1 MSLQEKSI
9 LARLMATENLYI
21 EERSVPTAMF
31 DMKNRV
37 LTVPILDGNVSNN
50 IYDLF
55 MGHEVGHALETP
67 AEGYHNSIKVVGVNR
82 TILNVCEDVRIEK
95 KIKRKFPGIRYPFL
109 KGYEELLDR
118 NFFGIKGVDLNT
130 LNLIDRINLH
140 TKCGASLAISFN
152 DAEMRLLDE
161 LEAAETFEEV
171 VTIAKKIQKYMKENK
186 EEPKQ
191 NKEQQKTENT
201 DELDNSVLEPSDGED
216 DIDVDSQE
224 GEDEED
230 DIDVNSQKGE
240 DKEPASKKIVQN
252 AEDQTGTSS
261 VKKEDEKEIESITDK
276 NFRKNE
282 SRLYEKKYNESIY
295 CNIPD
300 VDSDKF
306 IIGYDKITQL
316 IKDCN
321 SDVAKI
327 VATNDFKK
335 FRRESDPVVA
345 YLVKEFELR
354 KNAEQQM
361 KVRVSKTGD
370 INTNRI
376 HEYQFSDDIFKRLMS
391 MPNGKSHGLVM
402 LLDWSGSMHYYINQ
416 TIRQLLNIVMFCRKA
431 NIPHEVYAFTDQY
444 GENRV
449 KIDEKVGDILI
460 SHGSNLRLLNFFS
473 SSMKN
478 AEFTTLASYLL
489 KFHEEKPSDIQKSE
503 FSFPRRLEL
512 GGTPLNESL
521 ILSFDLIEKFKQRTR
536 ADIVNMIVL
545 SDGDGHDLRII
556 KGVHVPRVERIHKL
570 VIRDPKTKNYIDMM
584 KLLPHVR
591 SISSARQRDA
601 LVHLLRQR
609 TNSNVLCF
617 HITAT
622 ATAKEKM
629 REFLTGPIKE
639 KVPFSY
645 DPDLEKMHES
655 FRKQKFYI
663 GKTKYGFSEYYLIRS
678 SNLELEEE
686 DFADKEI
693 KSKSLVSAFSKYTS
707 GKIQSR
713 VVLNSFIRMIA

>member
-21 EERSVPTAMF
+21 EERSVHTAMF

-67 AEGYHNSIKVVGVNR
+67 AEGYHNSVKVLGVNR

-109 KGYEELLDR
+109 KGYEELLER

-152 DAEMRLLDE
+152 EAETRLLDE
-161 LEAAETFEEV
+161 LEAAETFKEV
-171 VTIAKKIQKYMKENK
+171 VEVAKKIQKYMKENK

-191 NKEQQKTENT
+191 IKEQQRVENT
-201 DELDNSVLEPSDGED
+201 DDLDDYDSEPSDEED
-216 DIDVDSQE
+216 DNDVDSQE
-224 GEDEED
+224 GEDEDE
-230 DIDVNSQKGE
+230 
-240 DKEPASKKIVQN
+240 EPKKPAAKKAAQN
-252 AEDQTGTSS
+252 AEDETGASS
-261 VKKEDEKEIESITDK
+261 IKKEDEKEIESITDK

-282 SRLYEKKYNESIY
+282 SQLYEKKNKESIY

-327 VATNDFKK
+327 IAANDFKK

-402 LLDWSGSMHYYINQ
+402 LLDWSGSMQHYINQ

-431 NIPHEVYAFTDQY
+431 NIPHEVYAFTDHY

-449 KIDEKVGDILI
+449 NINEKVGDISI
-460 SHGSNLRLLNFFS
+460 SHGSNIRLLNFFS
-473 SSMKN
+473 SRMKN

-489 KFHEEKPSDIQKSE
+489 KFHEEKTSKDQKNL
-503 FSFPRRLEL
+503 FSFPRRLDL

-556 KGVHVPRVERIHKL
+556 KGVYMPRGERIHKL
-570 VIRDPKTKNYIDMM
+570 VIRDPKTKNFIDTM

-591 SISSARQRDA
+591 NISSARQRDA

-622 ATAKEKM
+622 ANAKEKM
-629 REFLTGPIKE
+629 REFLTGPIKD
-639 KVPFSY
+639 KTPFAY
-645 DPDLEKMHES
+645 DPELEKMHDS

-663 GKTKYGFSEYYLIRS
+663 AKTKYGFSEYYLIRS
-678 SNLELEEE
+678 TNLDLEEE
-686 DFADKEI
+686 DFAEKNI
-693 KSKSLVSAFSKYTS
+693 GNKSLVSAFSKYTS
-707 GKIQSR
+707 SKVQSR

>member
-37 LTVPILDGNVSNN
+37 LTVPILDGNISNN

-67 AEGYHNSIKVVGVNR
+67 AEGYHNSIKVLGVNR

-95 KIKRKFPGIRYPFL
+95 KIKRKFPGIRYPFI
-109 KGYEELLDR
+109 KGYEELLER

-140 TKCGASLAISFN
+140 TKCGATLAISFN
-152 DAEMRLLDE
+152 EEENKLLTE
-161 LEAAETFEEV
+161 LESVETFKEV
-171 VTIAKKIQKYMKENK
+171 VAVAKKIQKYMKQQKEQPK
-186 EEPKQ
+186 EEKQ
-191 NKEQQKTENT
+191 QQKAE
-201 DELDNSVLEPSDGED
+201 DNGQYGDSEPSDDNEESESDELNDGEN
-216 DIDVDSQE
+216 
-224 GEDEED
+224 EEEPEP
-230 DIDVNSQKGE
+230 QK
-240 DKEPASKKIVQN
+240 P
-252 AEDQTGTSS
+252 
-261 VKKEDEKEIESITDK
+261 VKKPEEKSENKSDKQVEEEIESITDK

-282 SRLYEKKYNESIY
+282 SKLFDKKNKETIY
-295 CNIPD
+295 CNIPE

-306 IIGYDKITQL
+306 IVGYSKIITL
-316 IKDCN
+316 IKQHN
-321 SDVAKI
+321 SDEAKI
-327 VATNDFKK
+327 NALNDFKK
-335 FRRESDPVVA
+335 FRRESDPVVS
-345 YLVKEFELR
+345 YLIKEFELR
-354 KNAEQQM
+354 KNAEQQL

-402 LLDWSGSMHYYINQ
+402 LIDWSGSMGSYINQ

-431 NIPHEVYAFTDQY
+431 NIPYEVYAFSDGF
-444 GENRV
+444 GETRI
-449 KIDEKVGDILI
+449 KTEEKVGDIYFGQ
-460 SHGSNLRLLNFFS
+460 GSNVRLLNLFS
-473 SSMKN
+473 SRMKN

-489 KFHEEKPSDIQKSE
+489 KFQEVNVHIPGVKKND
-503 FSFPRRLEL
+503 FSFPNKL
-512 GGTPLNESL
+512 GLNGTPLNESL
-521 ILSFDLIEKFKQRTR
+521 ILSFDLVEKFKKRTR

-545 SDGDGHDLRII
+545 SDGDGHNLNLI
-556 KGVHVPRVERIHKL
+556 KGVYVPRNSHIDKI

-584 KLLPHVR
+584 KILPHMA
-591 SISSARQRDA
+591 SLNAARQRDA
-601 LVHLLRQR
+601 LVYLLRQR

-617 HITAT
+617 HITA
-622 ATAKEKM
+622 AGNAREKLC
-629 REFLTGPIKE
+629 EFLPVKPGAE
-639 KVPFSY
+639 RQNRFST
-645 DPDLEKMHES
+645 DPLLEKMHES

-663 GKTKYGFSEYYLIRS
+663 AKSEYGFSEYYLIRS

-693 KSKSLVSAFSKYTS
+693 KNKSLVSAFSKYTS

>member
-37 LTVPILDGNVSNN
+37 LTVPILDGNISNN

-67 AEGYHNSIKVVGVNR
+67 AEGYHNSIKVLGVNR

-95 KIKRKFPGIRYPFL
+95 KIKRKFPGIRYPFI
-109 KGYEELLDR
+109 KGYEELLNR

-140 TKCGASLAISFN
+140 TKCGATLAISFN
-152 DAEMRLLDE
+152 EEENKLLSE
-161 LEAAETFEEV
+161 LESVETFKEV
-171 VTIAKKIQKYMKENK
+171 VAVAKKIQKYMKEQK
-186 EEPKQ
+186 EQPKEEKQQQKAEDNGQYGDSEPSDDNEEEPEPKQ
-191 NKEQQKTENT
+191 PIKKTE
-201 DELDNSVLEPSDGED
+201 EKSVDNKSDKQ
-216 DIDVDSQE
+216 V
-224 GEDEED
+224 EE
-230 DIDVNSQKGE
+230 
-240 DKEPASKKIVQN
+240 
-252 AEDQTGTSS
+252 
-261 VKKEDEKEIESITDK
+261 EIESITDK

-282 SRLYEKKYNESIY
+282 SKLFEQKYKETVY
-295 CNIPD
+295 CNIPE
-300 VDSDKF
+300 VNSDKF
-306 IIGYDKITQL
+306 IVEYSKIMTL
-316 IKDCN
+316 IKQHNTDE
-321 SDVAKI
+321 AKI
-327 VATNDFKK
+327 DALNDFKK
-335 FRRESDPVVA
+335 FRRESDPVVS
-345 YLVKEFELR
+345 YLIKEFELR
-354 KNAEQQM
+354 KNAEQQL

-402 LLDWSGSMHYYINQ
+402 LIDWSGSMGSYINQ

-431 NIPHEVYAFTDQY
+431 NIPHEVYAFSDGF
-444 GENRV
+444 GETR
-449 KIDEKVGDILI
+449 IRTEEKVGDIYF
-460 SHGSNLRLLNFFS
+460 SQASNVRLLNLFS
-473 SSMKN
+473 SRMKN

-489 KFHEEKPSDIQKSE
+489 KFQEVNVHVPGVKKSD
-503 FSFPRRLEL
+503 FCFPRKL
-512 GGTPLNESL
+512 GLNGTPLNESL
-521 ILSFDLIEKFKQRTR
+521 ILSFDLVEKFKQRTR

-545 SDGDGHDLRII
+545 SDGDGHNINFV
-556 KGVHVPRVERIHKL
+556 KGVYVPRNSYIDKI

-584 KLLPHVR
+584 KIMPHM
-591 SISSARQRDA
+591 ISQNAARQRNA
-601 LVHLLRQR
+601 LVYLLRQR

-622 ATAKEKM
+622 VNAREKL
-629 REFLTGPIKE
+629 REFLPARTAINR
-639 KVPFSY
+639 FFT
-645 DPDLEKMHES
+645 DPELEKMHEN

-663 GKTKYGFSEYYLIRS
+663 AKSEYGFSEYYLIRS

-693 KSKSLVSAFSKYTS
+693 KNKSLVSAFSKYTS

-713 VVLNSFIRMIA
+713 VMLNSFIRMIA

>member
-1 MSLQEKSI
+1 MSLQEKSN

-37 LTVPILDGNVSNN
+37 LTVPILDGNISNN

-67 AEGYHNSIKVVGVNR
+67 AEGYHNSIKVLGVNR

-95 KIKRKFPGIRYPFL
+95 KIKRKFPGIRYPFI
-109 KGYEELLDR
+109 KGYEELLKR

-140 TKCGASLAISFN
+140 TKCGATLAISFN
-152 DAEMRLLDE
+152 EEENKLLSE
-161 LEAAETFEEV
+161 LESVETFKEV
-171 VTIAKKIQKYMKENK
+171 VAVAKKIQKYMKEQKEQPK
-186 EEPKQ
+186 EEKQ
-191 NKEQQKTENT
+191 QQKAES
-201 DELDNSVLEPSDGED
+201 DGQYGDSEPSDDNEESDSDELNDGEN
-216 DIDVDSQE
+216 
-224 GEDEED
+224 EEEPEP
-230 DIDVNSQKGE
+230 QK
-240 DKEPASKKIVQN
+240 P
-252 AEDQTGTSS
+252 
-261 VKKEDEKEIESITDK
+261 VKKPEEEIESITDK

-282 SRLYEKKYNESIY
+282 SKLFEQKHKETVY
-295 CNIPD
+295 CNIPE
-300 VDSDKF
+300 VNSDKF
-306 IIGYDKITQL
+306 IVEYSKIMTL
-316 IKDCN
+316 IKQHNTDE
-321 SDVAKI
+321 SKI
-327 VATNDFKK
+327 DALNDFKK
-335 FRRESDPVVA
+335 FRRESDPVVS
-345 YLVKEFELR
+345 YLIKEFELR
-354 KNAEQQM
+354 KNAEQQL

-402 LLDWSGSMHYYINQ
+402 LIDWSGSMANYINQ

-431 NIPHEVYAFTDQY
+431 NIPHEVYAFSDGFGDSRIKT
-444 GENRV
+444 E
-449 KIDEKVGDILI
+449 EKVGDIHF
-460 SHGSNLRLLNFFS
+460 SQASNVRLLNLFS
-473 SSMKN
+473 SRMKN

-489 KFHEEKPSDIQKSE
+489 EFQQVNVHIPGVRKND
-503 FSFPRRLEL
+503 FSFPRKLSL
-512 GGTPLNESL
+512 NGTPLNESL
-521 ILSFDLIEKFKQRTR
+521 ILSFDLVEKFKQRTR

-545 SDGDGHDLRII
+545 SDGDGHNINFI
-556 KGVHVPRVERIHKL
+556 KGVYVPRNSHIDKI

-584 KLLPHVR
+584 KIMPHMT
-591 SISSARQRDA
+591 SQNAARQRDA
-601 LVHLLRQR
+601 LVYLLRQR

-617 HITAT
+617 HITA
-622 ATAKEKM
+622 AGNAREKL
-629 REFLTGPIKE
+629 REFLPAKTAAE
-639 KVPFSY
+639 RNNRFFT
-645 DPDLEKMHES
+645 DPELEKMHEN
-655 FRKQKFYI
+655 FRKQKYYI
-663 GKTKYGFSEYYLIRS
+663 AKTKYGFSEYYLIRS

-707 GKIQSR
+707 SKVQSR

>member
-21 EERSVPTAMF
+21 EERSVHTAMF

-37 LTVPILDGNVSNN
+37 LTVPILDGNISNN

-67 AEGYHNSIKVVGVNR
+67 AEGYHNSVKVLGVNR

-109 KGYEELLDR
+109 KGYEELLER

-152 DAEMRLLDE
+152 EAEMRLLDE
-161 LEAAETFEEV
+161 LEAAETFKEV
-171 VTIAKKIQKYMKENK
+171 VEVAKKIQKYMKENK

-191 NKEQQKTENT
+191 IKEQQRAENT
-201 DELDNSVLEPSDGED
+201 DDLDDYDSEPSDEED
-216 DIDVDSQE
+216 DIDVDSQA
-224 GEDEED
+224 GEDEEP
-230 DIDVNSQKGE
+230 
-240 DKEPASKKIVQN
+240 KEPAVKKVEQN
-252 AEDQTGTSS
+252 EEDETDASS
-261 VKKEDEKEIESITDK
+261 IKKEDEKEIESITDK

-282 SRLYEKKYNESIY
+282 SQLYEKKIKETIY

-306 IIGYDKITQL
+306 IIGYDKIIQL

-321 SDVAKI
+321 SDVAKMI
-327 VATNDFKK
+327 ATNDFKK

-402 LLDWSGSMHYYINQ
+402 LLDWSGSMHHYINQ

-431 NIPHEVYAFTDQY
+431 NIPHEVYAFSDHY

-460 SHGSNLRLLNFFS
+460 SHGSNIRLLNFFS
-473 SSMKN
+473 SRMKN

-489 KFHEEKPSDIQKSE
+489 KFHEEKTSNDQKNL
-503 FSFPRRLEL
+503 FSFPRRLDL

-556 KGVHVPRVERIHKL
+556 KGVIVPRTERIHKL
-570 VIRDPKTKNYIDMM
+570 VIRDPKTKNFIDTM

-591 SISSARQRDA
+591 YISSARQRDA

-617 HITAT
+617 HITA
-622 ATAKEKM
+622 AANAKEKM

-639 KVPFSY
+639 KVSSSSY
-645 DPDLEKMHES
+645 DPELEKMHDS

-663 GKTKYGFSEYYLIRS
+663 AKTKYGFSEYYLIRS
-678 SNLELEEE
+678 TNLDLEEE
-686 DFADKEI
+686 DFVEKNI
-693 KSKSLVSAFSKYTS
+693 GNKSLVSAFSKYTS
-707 GKIQSR
+707 GKVQSR